1 MYIPFYSKKGNLQ
14 TIKHMRALLLFY
26 CQSLTRSPG
35 HATGHVSKG
44 SEMLFYTSPLLLLI
58 HLSFSYTSPSSP
70 TPLLF
75 LIILLLH
82 LFPGSQSS
90 LAMMTRCPPCPAV
103 VVTAA
108 PPHLS
113 ELPTPGHPSP
123 FRLLV
128 LSSLCYWVICPCSLS
143 CTLEPSHLQ
152 PHNVSRTVWH
162 NCSHYCRLPPRP
174 SLCVCLSVCP
184 LLVFM
189 LFAVDLTVCTLA
201 CALHSAEFTV
211 KMCSTSLLMSM
222 TTTMMVMNVVFI
234 FYHILMIYRSISYYM
249 SADLSIF

>member
-1 MYIPFYSKKGNLQ
+1 MLSPSQMYIPFYSKKGNLQ

-128 LSSLCYWVICPCSLS
+128 LPVLLS
-143 CTLEPSHLQ
+143 YL
-152 PHNVSRTVWH
+152 
-162 NCSHYCRLPPRP
+162 
-174 SLCVCLSVCP
+174 P
-184 LLVFM
+184 LLSQ
-189 LFAVDLTVCTLA
+189 LYTRT
-201 CALHSAEFTV
+201 FTPP
-211 KMCSTSLLMSM
+211 TP
-222 TTTMMVMNVVFI
+222 
-234 FYHILMIYRSISYYM
+234 
-249 SADLSIF
+249 